1 MGSRHCIQKWPAVE
15 ETGQAVSGMYEGVII
30 TGISAYLPLSGG
42 ARKREPLPIL
52 SYEGEGELSRLIFVS
67 YSAKM
72 AI

>member
-52 SYEGEGELSRLIFVS
+52 SWEGELSRLIFVS